1 MELKNPLYPIFLKL
15 KNKKVLVIGGGL
27 IALQKLQGLINT
39 EAELELIAPKIIP
52 EIYEL
57 EGKFPNKRKIN
68 FIEREYNFG
77 DELGAFLVIAAT
89 EIKELNSSIAHRCRD
104 QMIMVNSV
112 DDPEN
117 CDFYVPSIIDS
128 GAIKVA
134 ISTNGHAP
142 SIAQKIRLNLQ
153 KLFDYKY
160 APLIPRLNE
169 FREKVKMKINDPK
182 QFNRRSKLIRWFTDR
197 LFKKRKAINA

>member
-1 MELKNPLYPIFLKL
+1 MDLSNPLYPIFLKL
-15 KNKKVLVIGGGL
+15 KHKKVLVIGGGL
-27 IALQKLQGLINT
+27 IALQKLQSLINT
-39 EAELELIAPKIIP
+39 EAELELIAPIIIP
-52 EIYEL
+52 EIYKL
-57 EGKFPNKRKIN
+57 EGEFPQKRKIK
-68 FIEREYNFG
+68 FTEREYFFG

-89 EIKELNSSIAHRCRD
+89 ELVELNRNIANRCRD
-104 QMIMVNSV
+104 QMILVNSV

-153 KLFDYKY
+153 KLFDKKY

-169 FREKVKMKINDPK
+169 FREKVKSKISDPR
-182 QFNRRSKLIRWFTDR
+182 QFNRRAKLIRWFTDR
-197 LFKKRKAINA
+197 LFKKRNPVNA